1 MKIQPAALAM
11 AIGMVACTLRS
22 DSPAGSD
29 ENGTTVERAQPGSAP
44 SNPAS
49 GATASCSDVAPCGG
63 SVVGSWTVASACLS
77 VSGSLDVS
85 GFGLGCATVSVTG
98 SLQVSGTW
106 QANADG
112 TYSDNTT
119 TSGSEQITVAAD
131 CLNVSGTTTTC
142 DRIGGPLQ
150 GLGYASIQCSSAAG
164 GGCTCEAT
172 VQQSGGIGLG
182 TADPQKS
189 GNFSSAGNVLTLDS
203 SEYSYCVSGN
213 QMTWSPQSMSPIST
227 GSIVL
232 QAASTATPNGVGAG
246 GSEGTPVVAGI
257 AGASGV
263 MGSMGAGGAPA
274 MNAGGAGGAAPSAP
288 SQGPCDLYATGGTPC
303 VAAFST
309 VRSLSSTYAGALY
322 QVRKGGAR
330 TGSGGTTL
338 DIGTVGGFADSAAQ
352 DAFCGADTCTVS
364 VLYDQS
370 GRGNNLTVAP
380 AGCYTGTASEPDYES
395 DAKAR
400 ALTVSGH
407 KVYALYMMPHEGYRN
422 NNGTGIP
429 TGTQPQGV
437 YEVADGKRIGG
448 ACCWDFGNAS
458 TNNCYGPTGTM
469 NALYFGTGY
478 WGKGTG
484 NGPWFMGDFEAGVW
498 AGGSGASQTTNN
510 NLPAMNV
517 DFAFGILKT
526 STANNA
532 PQYAIRV
539 GNAQSGGL
547 TTAYDGQAPAA
558 WQGRGGLILGIGG
571 DNSNSSLGTFFE
583 GALTAGRP
591 SDATDDA
598 VLQNVQSVGYAL

>member
-1 MKIQPAALAM
+1 M
-11 AIGMVACTLRS
+11 G
-22 DSPAGSD
+22 GS
-29 ENGTTVERAQPGSAP
+29 ENE
-44 SNPAS
+44 
-49 GATASCSDVAPCGG
+49 ATASCSDVAPCGG
-63 SVVGSWTVASACLS
+63 SVIGSWTVASACLS

-98 SLQVSGTW
+98 SLQVSGSW

-112 TYSDNTT
+112 TYSDGTT
-119 TSGSEQITVAAD
+119 TSGSEQITVPAE

-150 GLGYASIQCSSAAG
+150 GLGFASMECSAAPG
-164 GGCTCEAT
+164 GGCSCEAT
-172 VQQSGGIGLG
+172 VQQSGGIGRAS
-182 TADPQKS
+182 ADPQKS
-189 GNFSSAGNVLTLDS
+189 GNFSSSGSVVTLDS
-203 SEYSYCVSGN
+203 SDYSYCVSGN
-213 QMTWSPQSMSPIST
+213 QMTWSPQSSSPISK

-232 QAASTATPNGVGAG
+232 QAASTASPGPSGSG
-246 GSEGTPVVAGI
+246 GSEGTTAVAGL
-257 AGASGV
+257 AGASGE
-263 MGSMGAGGAPA
+263 MGSVGSGGAPA
-274 MNAGGAGGAAPSAP
+274 VNAGGAGGAAPSAP
-288 SQGPCDLYATGGTPC
+288 SVGPCDLYATGGTPC

-309 VRSLSSTYAGALY
+309 VRLLSSTYGGPLY
-322 QVRKGGAR
+322 QVRKGGSN

-338 DIGTVGGFADSAAQ
+338 DIGIVAGGYADAAAQ

-364 VLYDQS
+364 TLYDQS

-395 DAKAR
+395 NAKGR
-400 ALTVSGH
+400 SLTVNGH

-429 TGTQPQGV
+429 TGTAPQGV
-437 YEVADGKRIGG
+437 YEVADGKRIGT

-458 TNNCYGPTGTM
+458 TNNCNGPTGIM

-478 WGKGTG
+478 WGRGAG

-510 NLPAMNV
+510 SLPSSNV

-526 STANNA
+526 STTNNT

-539 GNAQSGGL
+539 GNAQSGAL

-558 WQGRGGLILGIGG
+558 WQGRGGIILGIGG

-583 GALTAGRP
+583 GAVTAGRP

-598 VLQNVQSVGYAL
+598 VLQNVQSVGYGL

>member
-1 MKIQPAALAM
+1 MKIQSAAWAL

-22 DSPAGSD
+22 DTPAGTD
-29 ENGTTVERAQPGSAP
+29 DNTMTVETAQPAGAGSE
-44 SNPAS
+44 
-49 GATASCSDVAPCGG
+49 ATASCSDVAPCGG
-63 SVVGSWTVASACLS
+63 NVIGSWTVASSCLS

-85 GFGLGCATVSVTG
+85 GFGLGCTTVSVTG

-112 TYSDNTT
+112 TYADNTS
-119 TSGSEQITVAAD
+119 TSGTEQITVAAE

-150 GLGYASIQCSSAAG
+150 GLGFASINCSSAAS
-164 GGCTCEAT
+164 GGCNCEAT
-172 VQQSGGIGLG
+172 VQQSGGIGLAS
-182 TADPQKS
+182 ADPQKS
-189 GNFSSAGNVLTLDS
+189 GNFSSSGNLVTLDS
-203 SEYSYCVSGN
+203 SDYSYCVSGN
-213 QMTWSPQSMSPIST
+213 QMSWSPQSASPLSK
-227 GSIVL
+227 GSILL
-232 QAASTATPNGVGAG
+232 QAASTASPGGG
-246 GSEGTPVVAGI
+246 GSEGTTVVAGI
-257 AGASGV
+257 AGASGI
-263 MGSMGAGGAPA
+263 MGSMGAGGAA
-274 MNAGGAGGAAPSAP
+274 AVNAGGAAGAAASAP
-288 SQGPCDLYATGGTPC
+288 SQGPCDLYASGGTPC

-309 VRSLSSTYAGALY
+309 VRLLSSSYAGPLY
-322 QVRKGGAR
+322 QVRKGGTN
-330 TGSGGTTL
+330 TGTGGTTL
-338 DIGTVGGFADSAAQ
+338 DIGVVAGGFADAAAQ
-352 DAFCGADTCTVS
+352 DTFCGTDTCTVS
-364 VLYDQS
+364 TLYDQS

-395 DAKAR
+395 NAKGR
-400 ALTVSGH
+400 SLTVSGH

-429 TGTQPQGV
+429 TGTAAQGV
-437 YEVADGKRIGG
+437 YEVADGKRIGP

-510 NLPAMNV
+510 SLPASNV
-517 DFAFGILKT
+517 DFAFGVLKT
-526 STANNA
+526 STTNNT
-532 PQYAIRV
+532 PQYAILV
-539 GNAQSGGL
+539 GNAQSGSL

-558 WQGRGGLILGIGG
+558 WQGKGGLILGIGG

-591 SDATDDA
+591 SDATDAA
-598 VLQNVQSVGYAL
+598 VLQNVQSVGYGL